1 VVDGVTTT
9 LKTPIHWGELA
20 ITWTVSLIVF
30 TIGFS
35 LYRRLRRGFAD
46 VL

>member
-1 VVDGVTTT
+1 

-20 ITWTVSLIVF
+20 IATVISLSVF
-30 TIGFS
+30 AIGFS
-35 LYRRLRRGFAD
+35 VYQRLRRGFAD